1 MKRKE
6 KEKEKQKLVPKK
18 LRQILNKNKP
28 NDIEKRGKTN
38 KIKKM
43 QISKT
48 HSMENMSNIS
58 KNTSRVK
65 QTNTQRIMNNSME
78 ELDYLNFS
86 EIDIDFYKKNSSFE
100 KDIFNPKYYKKNNQE
115 KKQIVQNRY
124 NMIDTSFD
132 TIKTAYILTDSDD
145 DYINTNKNILLKT
158 PSTICNYYD
167 KSEISTV

>member
-48 HSMENMSNIS
+48 HSMENMSNINLWDS
-58 KNTSRVK
+58 IQVDMIAEFDKVK
-65 QTNTQRIMNNSME
+65 VTVWSLSIVVIV
-78 ELDYLNFS
+78 L
-86 EIDIDFYKKNSSFE
+86 
-100 KDIFNPKYYKKNNQE
+100 FNE
-115 KKQIVQNRY
+115 
-124 NMIDTSFD
+124 
-132 TIKTAYILTDSDD
+132 
-145 DYINTNKNILLKT
+145 
-158 PSTICNYYD
+158 
-167 KSEISTV
+167 